1 MKICRFIQ
9 ALLGIVVVT
18 LATSCITETTGRI
31 QSSASPK
38 EAAELN
44 VQLGVEYLRQGDWQ
58 TARLKLEKALE
69 LDSKNIV
76 AHRALA
82 FVYQNLGDADAAERH
97 YRKAVSLAPKD
108 PDALDGLAV
117 YLCRDDSSRDEALE
131 LFERALAVPL
141 SSTFSN
147 KAMLYTNA
155 GVCMKRVDLA
165 RAEDYLRAALVA
177 DPQYAEA
184 LLQIAD
190 VSFQRDNYLQSRA
203 FMQRHLAIAAPSPGA
218 LWLAA
223 RIETALG
230 DFRAADNFG
239 NELRKT
245 FPESVETRQL
255 LEQLRDAG

>member
-1 MKICRFIQ
+1 MKICHFVR
-9 ALLGIVVVT
+9 ALLSILVVT
-18 LATSCITETTGRI
+18 LVTSCVTETTGRI
-31 QSSASPK
+31 ESAANPK

-44 VQLGVEYLRQGDWQ
+44 VQLGIGYLRQGDWQ
-58 TARLKLEKALE
+58 TAQVKLERALE

-76 AHRALA
+76 AHRALGI
-82 FVYQNLGDADAAERH
+82 VYQNLGDEDAAERH
-97 YRKAVSLAPKD
+97 YRKAVSLQPKD

-117 YLCRDDSSRDEALE
+117 YLCRDESSRDEALE
-131 LFERALAVPL
+131 LFDRALAVPL

-155 GVCMKRVDLA
+155 GICMKRVDLA
-165 RAEDYLRAALVA
+165 RAEDFLRAALVA

-184 LLQIAD
+184 LLQVAD
-190 VSFQRDNYLQSRA
+190 VSYQRDNYLQSRA
-203 FMQRHLAIAAPSPGA
+203 FLQRHLAIAAPSPGA
-218 LWLAA
+218 LWLGA